1 MSIRVRELM
10 RAQPAEGGR
19 PPGLPPSLR
28 DLMAARGPAGAGAA
42 AGTETGP
49 VVGMFL
55 SSGDPT
61 AAEIC
66 AGAGFD
72 YLLIDGEHSPLSLE
86 TIQGQLRAVSGYP
99 TIPVVR
105 VPSNDEVLIKQYLDL
120 GAQSLIVPMVDT
132 VEQAQRAARAV
143 AYPPEGI
150 RGVGAALARSARW
163 GRVPDYLAQAR
174 RSITLIVQAESA
186 AGVENIAEI
195 AAVDGVDGIFVGPSD
210 LSASM
215 GLLGQQTHP
224 EVISAVQHVIDSAHA
239 AHRFVGVNAFSREQ
253 AQAYA
258 DAGADFV
265 NVTADVALLA
275 RAVEE
280 QAAAWGL
287 QR

>member
-10 RAQPAEGGR
+10 RGEPAEGGR
-19 PPGLPPSLR
+19 LPGLPPSLR
-28 DLMAARGPAGAGAA
+28 DLMAARKSASTGAA
-42 AGTETGP
+42 DAETGP

-55 SSGDPT
+55 SSGDAT

-86 TIQGQLRAVSGYP
+86 TIQGQLRAVSGCP

-105 VPSNDEVLIKQYLDL
+105 VPANDEVLIKQYLDL

-143 AYPPEGI
+143 AYPSEGI

-163 GRVPDYLAQAR
+163 GRVPDYLGQAR
-174 RSITLIVQAESA
+174 RSISLIVQAESA
-186 AGVENIAEI
+186 TGIENIGEI

-224 EVISAVQHVIDSAHA
+224 EVVSAVKRVIDAGHA

-275 RAVEE
+275 RAAEE